1 MVYYQTN
8 NQHAGAVVKP
18 SGQIRLS
25 WHMGFRH
32 AGRGGPRAGEALVGL

>member
-8 NQHAGAVVKP
+8 HQHDGAVVKA

-25 WHMGFRH
+25 WRMRFRH
-32 AGRGGPRAGEALVGL
+32 AGRGGPRAGEAAVGL